1 MGLSAADLDENGLKI
16 GISPE
21 HFRAVAMPLLF
32 DHLNAQ
38 CEGTVAVNRQAR
50 IVWMSDKYASKI
62 GLSDGHSALGR
73 EIEDVL
79 PASRLREVVDSGEPS
94 LLDLMPFGDE
104 HFVVTRI
111 PLRADD
117 GQVVGALGFV
127 LFDRARHLKPL
138 MEKYGRLQARLAET
152 ERALLQ
158 ARRARYTIANFIG
171 TSAVATEIKRQ
182 ARRAA
187 QLDAT
192 VLLRGETGTGKEL
205 LAQGIHNLSA
215 RANGPFVAVNMAAVP
230 DNLVEAELFGT
241 APGAFTGADRKARL
255 GKFELANGGTLFL
268 DEIGDLSLP
277 LQVKLLRVLQEQQV
291 EPLGS
296 NQVRPLDVRVIAATH
311 VDLEARVAEGSFR
324 ADLFYRLNVLALRV
338 PSLRERREDIG
349 ALVEALLDDIA
360 ARSGQRPLELADDAL
375 ALLAAQ
381 PWPGNVRQ
389 LRNLLERAQLS
400 ADSGPLDA
408 AALAALLGTAGAVL
422 AMPVAAA
429 RAGAAPDAS
438 LGARPDAGQ
447 DAIRAATPDARPG
460 EGVVPL
466 ADALAHAERVA
477 LRAALQ
483 ACGGNRRLAASRLG
497 ISRAG
502 LYAKLQQHGI
512 TR

>member
-1 MGLSAADLDENGLKI
+1 MGLSPGDLDENGLVV

-21 HFRAVAMPLLF
+21 HFRSVAMPLLF

-50 IVWMSDKYASKI
+50 IVWMSDKYARKI
-62 GLSDGHSALGR
+62 GVADTASVLGR
-73 EIEDVL
+73 EIEAVL
-79 PASRLREVVDSGEPS
+79 PGSNLREVVRSGQPS

-111 PLRADD
+111 PLHDD
-117 GQVVGALGFV
+117 AGHVVGALGFV

-138 MEKYGRLQARLAET
+138 MDKYGRLQARLAET

-158 ARRARYTIANFIG
+158 ARRARYTIAHFIG
-171 TSAVATEIKRQ
+171 AGSAANEIKRQ

-215 RANGPFVAVNMAAVP
+215 RADGPFVAVNMAAVP

-241 APGAFTGADRKARL
+241 APGAFTGADRKARV

-311 VDLEARVAEGSFR
+311 VDLEDRVAAGRFR
-324 ADLFYRLNVLALRV
+324 DDLYYRLNVLMLRV
-338 PSLRERREDIG
+338 PGLRERGEDIRT
-349 ALVEALLDDIA
+349 LVEYLLDDIA
-360 ARSGQRPLELADDAL
+360 ARSGQRPLELTEDAL
-375 ALLAAQ
+375 QLLEAQ

-400 ADSGPLDA
+400 ADKSPLDA
-408 AALAALLGTAGAVL
+408 AVLGELLGGAALVEPPAAMLPAQASADGEEIPPTPQVEALADSL
-422 AMPVAAA
+422 A
-429 RAGAAPDAS
+429 RAE
-438 LGARPDAGQ
+438 RE
-447 DAIRAATPDARPG
+447 AI
-460 EGVVPL
+460 L
-466 ADALAHAERVA
+466 
-477 LRAALQ
+477 AALQ
-483 ACGGNRRLAASRLG
+483 ACDGNRRLAASRLG

-502 LYAKLQQHGI
+502 LYAKLQLHRI
-512 TR
+512 ER